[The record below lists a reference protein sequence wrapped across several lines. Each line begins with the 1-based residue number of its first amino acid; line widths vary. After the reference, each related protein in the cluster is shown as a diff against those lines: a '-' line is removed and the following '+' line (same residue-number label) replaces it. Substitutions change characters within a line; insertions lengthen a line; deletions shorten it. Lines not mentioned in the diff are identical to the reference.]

1 MLSPEH
7 NELLTR
13 VAPGTPMGEFL
24 REYWVPACRSAKLEV
39 DGAPERVRL
48 FGEDF
53 VAFRATDGRVGFMQE
68 ACPHRCASLA
78 LARNEAGGLR
88 CIFHGWKFSVD
99 GKCVDAPTELRAG
112 RERFAAGVP
121 VRSHPTREAGGLIWV
136 YLGKNKANP
145 PRFPNFEF
153 TSLPDAQVSPRR
165 GIIHCNWLQGLEALL
180 DSAHVSFLHSSNI
193 GSSAGR
199 EIFKV
204 ESDYM
209 LDNAAPTFEVVAKP
223 YGFREGA
230 LREQTNGRCYA
241 RIREVALPFFS
252 FIPSTPG
259 GPGLA
264 CCSIPIDDEWTA
276 QWYIAFNAHGP
287 MPGDWMSLYGSDS
300 GDPDFFNS
308 DMGNRGNM
316 WHQDREAMKRGHWS
330 GIVGRGN
337 AYEDFIVQESMGPIV
352 DRSKQHL
359 GRCDLVILRTQSML
373 LRAIEAFKAEGKIS
387 FAGEDVDF
395 ARIRAISFAYP
406 HGEDWKEIDAFNP
419 PSLEVA

>member
-1 MLSPEH
+1 MLTSEQ

-13 VAPGTPMGEFL
+13 VGPGTPMGELL
-24 REYWVPACRSAKLEV
+24 REYWVPACRSAKLQA

-78 LARNEAGGLR
+78 LARNEEGGLR

-136 YLGKNKANP
+136 YLGRHKAHP
-145 PRFPNFEF
+145 PKFPDFEF
-153 TSLPDAQVSPRR
+153 TSLRDDQVAPRR
-165 GIIHCNWLQGLEALL
+165 GILHCNWLQGLEALL

-199 EIFKV
+199 QVFKV

-209 LDNAAPTFEVVAKP
+209 LDNTAPTFEFIAKP
-223 YGFREGA
+223 YGFREAA
-230 LREQTNGRCYA
+230 LREQKNGRCYA

-259 GPGLA
+259 GPALA

-276 QWYIAFNAHGP
+276 QWYISFNVHGP
-287 MPGDWMSLYGSDS
+287 MPDLQGVYGSDS
-300 GDPDFFNS
+300 GDPDYFNS
-308 DMGNRGNM
+308 DMGNRGNL

-337 AYEDFIVQESMGPIV
+337 AYEDFVVQESMGPIV

-359 GRCDLVILRTQSML
+359 GRCDLVIVRARNML
-373 LRAIEAFKAEGKIS
+373 LRAIESYRADGKVS
-387 FAGEDVDF
+387 FTGEDVDF

-406 HGEDWKEIDAFNP
+406 RGGDWKTIDAFNP